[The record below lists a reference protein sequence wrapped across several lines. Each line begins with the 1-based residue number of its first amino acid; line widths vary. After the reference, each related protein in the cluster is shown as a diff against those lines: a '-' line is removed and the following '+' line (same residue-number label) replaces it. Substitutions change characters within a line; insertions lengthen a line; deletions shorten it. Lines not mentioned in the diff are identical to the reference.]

1 MVMAIL
7 KGLLKTKPEKRE
19 IIYYACKIA
28 VAGRFQNEKFYLVYC
43 YIYLWFW
50 V

>member
-1 MVMAIL
+1 MVMAIF

-28 VAGRFQNEKFYLVYC
+28 VAGRFENEKFYLVYC
-43 YIYLWFW
+43 YIYL
-50 V
+50 